1 MTESDRGNRC
11 GWRSTC
17 QNNERGVQLD
27 SLHLA
32 FADLIDVLK
41 PLGDGILRF
50 RDCSDWGARLDASQP
65 LHGVEPVLE
74 QVRKGVSD
82 LGEFNERKSYF
93 TYFEFVF
100 CMGFEWFIFV
110 PSHVSFDHLLS
121 FINVMFYKLR
131 IPRQSDEVK
140 HFHNFRGA
148 ASHKLRIPRKAST
161 VRGHRTQEC
170 NIAMS
175 RNASKPAT

>member
-1 MTESDRGNRC
+1 MIIII
-11 GWRSTC
+11 
-17 QNNERGVQLD
+17 NNYQAASANASSG
-27 SLHLA
+27 
-32 FADLIDVLK
+32 
-41 PLGDGILRF
+41 LGSRRMDNTNGILRS

-82 LGEFNERKSYF
+82 LGEFNERRSYF

-121 FINVMFYKLR
+121 FITVMFYKLR
-131 IPRQSDEVK
+131 IPRQSDEAK

-148 ASHKLRIPRKAST
+148 ASHK
-161 VRGHRTQEC
+161 RTTTT
-170 NIAMS
+170 S
-175 RNASKPAT
+175 ASKPAT